1 MPFWFKGMLARV
13 FGGSQFGRSD
23 LPGNIVEKGVDFNYY
38 MLEAINVSLQYGGRV
53 LFKEVNLKFT
63 NGNCYGFIGANGAG
77 KSTFLKILSGEIEP
91 NKGEVILG
99 KNERISVLNQNQNA
113 FDNETVLRCVLLG
126 NKRLVEI
133 MDEKDKLYSKEDFSD
148 EDGILASELEM
159 EFANMNGW
167 DAETD
172 AKILLNGLGI
182 DESKFDLLMSE
193 IEFKEKVKILLAQAL
208 FGNPDVLILD
218 EPTNNLDIQTVT
230 WLEEFLLNFENTV
243 ITVSHDRHFL
253 NKVCTH
259 ICDVDY
265 GEINMYVGN
274 YDFWYETSQ
283 LLQKQAKELNKR
295 NEAKAKELQEFIA
308 RFSANASKSKQATSR
323 KKELEKLTIEELKV
337 SNRRYPFVDFK
348 YDREIGNDILF
359 VEGLTKKG
367 YFENL
372 SFSVNKNDKIAFLSP
387 NTLVLTMLFDILAGK
402 ETADSGEVK
411 WGKTINLSY
420 LMNNSDEYFDN
431 CNLTLIDWL
440 RRFSKDQTETFLRGW
455 LGRMLFTKEEAT
467 KKASVLSGGEKVRC
481 MLAKEMLSNA
491 NVLIMNDPSNHLDL
505 ETITS
510 LNKGMSNFKGN
521 ILFYSHDHEINS
533 TVANRIIVIE
543 DGKKVFDKACGYDEY
558 LETK

>member
-1 MPFWFKGMLARV
+1 
-13 FGGSQFGRSD
+13 
-23 LPGNIVEKGVDFNYY
+23 

-91 NKGEVILG
+91 NKGEVIVG

-126 NKRLVEI
+126 NKKLVEI
-133 MDEKDKLYSKEDFSD
+133 MDKKEALYAKEDFSE
-148 EDGILASELEM
+148 EDGILASDLEM
-159 EFANMNGW
+159 EFANMDGW
-167 DAETD
+167 NAETD
-172 AKILLNGLGI
+172 ARMLLSGLGI
-182 DESKFDLLMSE
+182 SEDQTDMLMQDLD
-193 IEFKEKVKILLAQAL
+193 FKDKVKVLLAQAL

-218 EPTNNLDIQTVT
+218 EPTNNLDIETVK
-230 WLEEFLLNFENTV
+230 WLEDFLLNFENTV

-283 LLQKQAKELNKR
+283 LMQKQAKELNKR

-308 RFSANASKSKQATSR
+308 RFSANAAKSKQATSR
-323 KKELEKLTIEELKV
+323 KKELEKLTIEEIKV
-337 SNRRYPFVDFK
+337 SNRRYPFIDFR
-348 YDREIGNDILF
+348 YDREIGNDILM
-359 VEGLTKKG
+359 VENLTKEG
-367 YFENL
+367 YFKDV
-372 SFSVNKNDKIAFLSP
+372 SFTVHKNDKIAFLSS
-387 NTLVLTMLFDILAGK
+387 NTLNITMLFDILAGK
-402 ETADSGEVK
+402 ETPDSGEVK
-411 WGKTINLSY
+411 WGKTITTSY
-420 LMNNSDEYFDN
+420 LMNNSDEYFDG
-431 CNLTLIDWL
+431 CQLTLIDWL

-455 LGRMLFTKEEAT
+455 LGRLLFTREEAT

-510 LNKGMSNFKGN
+510 LNKGMTNFKGN
-521 ILFYSHDHEINS
+521 VLFYSHDHEINS

-543 DGKKVFDKACGYDEY
+543 DNKKVFDKSCTYDEY
-558 LETK
+558 LEYGGK

>member
-1 MPFWFKGMLARV
+1 
-13 FGGSQFGRSD
+13 
-23 LPGNIVEKGVDFNYY
+23 

-113 FDNETVLRCVLLG
+113 FDKETVLRCVLLG

-133 MDEKDKLYSKEDFSD
+133 MDQKDALYSKEDFSE
-148 EDGILASELEM
+148 EDGILASDLEM
-159 EFANMNGW
+159 EFASMDGW
-167 DAETD
+167 NAETD
-172 AKILLNGLGI
+172 ARMLLSGLGI
-182 DESKFDLLMSE
+182 SEDQCYLLME
-193 IEFKEKVKILLAQAL
+193 ELDFKDKVKVLLAQAL

-218 EPTNNLDIQTVT
+218 EPTNNLDINTVK

-283 LLQKQAKELNKR
+283 LMQKQAKELNKR

-308 RFSANASKSKQATSR
+308 RFSANAAKSKQATSR
-323 KKELEKLTIEELKV
+323 KKELEKLTIEEIKV
-337 SNRRYPFVDFK
+337 SNRRYPFIDFK

-367 YFENL
+367 YFENV
-372 SFSVNKNDKIAFLSP
+372 SFTVHKNDKIAFLSK
-387 NTLVLTMLFDILAGK
+387 NTLNITMLFDILAGK

-411 WGKTINLSY
+411 WGKTITTSY
-420 LMNNSDEYFDN
+420 LMNNSDEYFDG
-431 CNLTLIDWL
+431 CNLSLIDWL
-440 RRFSKDQTETFLRGW
+440 RRFSKDQTESFLRGW
-455 LGRMLFTKEEAT
+455 LGRLLFTREEAT

-510 LNKGMSNFKGN
+510 LNKGMNNFKGN

-533 TVANRIIVIE
+533 TVANRIIVI
-543 DGKKVFDKACGYDEY
+543 DDNKKVFDKSCTYDEY
-558 LETK
+558 LEYGR

>member
-1 MPFWFKGMLARV
+1 
-13 FGGSQFGRSD
+13 
-23 LPGNIVEKGVDFNYY
+23 

-53 LFKEVNLKFT
+53 LFKEVNLKFN

-91 NKGEVILG
+91 NKGEVIVG

-126 NKRLVEI
+126 NKRLVEV
-133 MDEKDKLYSKEDFSD
+133 MDQKDALYAKEDFSD

-167 DAETD
+167 EAETD
-172 AKILLNGLGI
+172 AKVLLNGLGI
-182 DESKFDLLMSE
+182 DESKCEMLMSE
-193 IEFKEKVKILLAQAL
+193 LEFKEKVKVLLAQAL

-218 EPTNNLDIQTVT
+218 EPTNNLDIETVN

-323 KKELEKLTIEELKV
+323 KKELEKLTLEEIKV

-359 VEGLTKKG
+359 VEGLTKEG
-367 YFENL
+367 YFKDL
-372 SFSVNKNDKIAFLSP
+372 SFSVKKNEKIAFLCS
-387 NTLVLTMLFDILAGK
+387 NTLVLTMLFDILTGK
-402 ETADSGEVK
+402 EKADSGSVK
-411 WGKTINLSY
+411 WGKTITCSY
-420 LMNNSDEYFDN
+420 LMNNSDEYFTN

-455 LGRMLFTKEEAT
+455 LGRMLFTREEAT
-467 KKASVLSGGEKVRC
+467 KKASVLSGGVKVRC

-491 NVLIMNDPSNHLDL
+491 NVLIMNDPTNHLDL

-543 DGKKVFDKACGYDEY
+543 DGNKVFDKTCTYDEY
-558 LETK
+558 LETRRK

>member
-1 MPFWFKGMLARV
+1 
-13 FGGSQFGRSD
+13 
-23 LPGNIVEKGVDFNYY
+23 

-91 NKGEVILG
+91 NKGEVIVG

-133 MDEKDKLYSKEDFSD
+133 MDQKDALYAKEDFSE
-148 EDGILASELEM
+148 EDGILASDLEM
-159 EFANMNGW
+159 EFANMDGW
-167 DAETD
+167 NAETD
-172 AKILLNGLGI
+172 ARMLLSGLGI
-182 DESKFDLLMSE
+182 NEDQTEMLMQDLD
-193 IEFKEKVKILLAQAL
+193 FKDKVKVLLAQAL

-218 EPTNNLDIQTVT
+218 EPTNNLDIETVK
-230 WLEEFLLNFENTV
+230 WLEDFLLNFENTV

-283 LLQKQAKELNKR
+283 LMQKQAKELNKR

-308 RFSANASKSKQATSR
+308 RFSANAAKSKQATSR
-323 KKELEKLTIEELKV
+323 KKELEKLTIEEIKV
-337 SNRRYPFVDFK
+337 SNRRYPFIDFR
-348 YDREIGNDILF
+348 YDREIGNDILM
-359 VEGLTKKG
+359 VENLTKEG
-367 YFENL
+367 YFENV
-372 SFSVNKNDKIAFLSP
+372 SFTIHKNDKIAFLSS
-387 NTLVLTMLFDILAGK
+387 NTLNITMLFDILAGK
-402 ETADSGEVK
+402 ESADSGEVK
-411 WGKTINLSY
+411 WGKTITISY
-420 LMNNSDEYFDN
+420 LMNNSDEYFN
-431 CNLTLIDWL
+431 GCNLSLIDWL

-455 LGRMLFTKEEAT
+455 LGRLLFTREEAT

-510 LNKGMSNFKGN
+510 LNKGMTNFKGN

-543 DGKKVFDKACGYDEY
+543 DNKKVFDKSCTYDEY
-558 LETK
+558 LEYGR

>member
-1 MPFWFKGMLARV
+1 
-13 FGGSQFGRSD
+13 
-23 LPGNIVEKGVDFNYY
+23 

-91 NKGEVILG
+91 NKGEVIVG

-126 NKRLVEI
+126 NKKLVEI
-133 MDEKDKLYSKEDFSD
+133 MDKKEALYAKEDFSE
-148 EDGILASELEM
+148 EDGILASDLEM
-159 EFANMNGW
+159 EFANMDGW
-167 DAETD
+167 NAETD
-172 AKILLNGLGI
+172 ARMLLSGLGI
-182 DESKFDLLMSE
+182 SEDQTDMLMQDLD
-193 IEFKEKVKILLAQAL
+193 FKDKVKVLLAQAL

-218 EPTNNLDIQTVT
+218 EPTNNLDIETVK
-230 WLEEFLLNFENTV
+230 WLEDFLLNFENTV

-283 LLQKQAKELNKR
+283 LMQKQAKELNKR

-308 RFSANASKSKQATSR
+308 RFSANAAKSKQATSR
-323 KKELEKLTIEELKV
+323 KKELEKLTIEEIKV
-337 SNRRYPFVDFK
+337 SNRRYPFIDFR
-348 YDREIGNDILF
+348 YDREIGNDILM
-359 VEGLTKKG
+359 VENLTKEG
-367 YFENL
+367 YFKDV
-372 SFSVNKNDKIAFLSP
+372 SFTVHKNDKIAFLSS
-387 NTLVLTMLFDILAGK
+387 NTLNITMLFDTLAGK
-402 ETADSGEVK
+402 ETPDSGEVK
-411 WGKTINLSY
+411 WGKTITTSY
-420 LMNNSDEYFDN
+420 LMNNSDEYFDG
-431 CNLTLIDWL
+431 CQLTLIDWL

-455 LGRMLFTKEEAT
+455 LGRLLFTREEAT

-510 LNKGMSNFKGN
+510 LNKGMTNFKGN
-521 ILFYSHDHEINS
+521 VLFYSHDHEINS
-533 TVANRIIVIE
+533 TVANRIIDIKSDKVIDRE
-543 DGKKVFDKACGYDEY
+543 VTYNEY
-558 LETK
+558 LGIE

>member
-1 MPFWFKGMLARV
+1 
-13 FGGSQFGRSD
+13 
-23 LPGNIVEKGVDFNYY
+23 

-53 LFKEVNLKFT
+53 LFKDVNLKFT

-77 KSTFLKILSGEIEP
+77 KSTFLKILSGDIEP
-91 NKGEVILG
+91 NKGEIIVG
-99 KNERISVLNQNQNA
+99 KNERISVLAQNQNA

-133 MDEKDKLYSKEDFSD
+133 MDQKEVLYSKEDFSD

-172 AKILLNGLGI
+172 AKVLLNGLGI
-182 DESKFDLLMSE
+182 GEDKTELKMNEL
-193 IEFKEKVKILLAQAL
+193 EFKEKVKVLLAQAL
-208 FGNPDVLILD
+208 FGNPDILILD
-218 EPTNNLDIQTVT
+218 EPTNNLDIETVN

-259 ICDVDY
+259 MCDVDY
-265 GEINMYVGN
+265 GQINMYVGN

-283 LLQKQAKELNKR
+283 LLQKQAKEINKR

-323 KKELEKLTIEELKV
+323 KKELEKLTIEEIKV
-337 SNRRYPFVDFK
+337 SNRRYPFIDFK
-348 YDREIGNDILF
+348 YDREIGNDILI

-372 SFSVNKNDKIAFLSP
+372 SFTINKNDKIAFLSS
-387 NTLVLTMLFDILAGK
+387 NTLVLTMLFDVLAGK
-402 ETADSGEVK
+402 ENADSGEIK
-411 WGKTINLSY
+411 WGKTITYSY
-420 LMNNSDEYFDN
+420 LMNNSDEYFDG
-431 CNLTLIDWL
+431 CKLTLIDWL

-455 LGRMLFTKEEAT
+455 LGRMLFTREEAT
-467 KKASVLSGGEKVRC
+467 KQACVLSGGEKVRC

-491 NVLIMNDPSNHLDL
+491 NVLIMNDPTNHLDL

-510 LNKGMSNFKGN
+510 LNKGMNNFKGN

-543 DGKKVFDKACGYDEY
+543 DNKKIFDKMCTYDEY
-558 LETK
+558 LETRR

>member
-1 MPFWFKGMLARV
+1 
-13 FGGSQFGRSD
+13 
-23 LPGNIVEKGVDFNYY
+23 

-91 NKGEVILG
+91 NKGEVIVG

-133 MDEKDKLYSKEDFSD
+133 MDQKDALYAKEDFSE
-148 EDGILASELEM
+148 EDGILASDLEM
-159 EFANMNGW
+159 EFANMDGW
-167 DAETD
+167 NAETD
-172 AKILLNGLGI
+172 ARMLLSGLGI
-182 DESKFDLLMSE
+182 NEDQTEILMQDLD
-193 IEFKEKVKILLAQAL
+193 FKDKVKVLLAQAL

-218 EPTNNLDIQTVT
+218 EPTNNLDIETVK
-230 WLEEFLLNFENTV
+230 WLEDFLLNFENTV

-283 LLQKQAKELNKR
+283 LMQKQAKELNKR

-308 RFSANASKSKQATSR
+308 RFSANAAKSKQATSR
-323 KKELEKLTIEELKV
+323 KKELEKLTIEEIKV
-337 SNRRYPFVDFK
+337 SNRRYPFIDFR
-348 YDREIGNDILF
+348 YDREIGNDILM
-359 VEGLTKKG
+359 VENLTKEG
-367 YFENL
+367 YFENV
-372 SFSVNKNDKIAFLSP
+372 SFTIHKNDKIAFLSS
-387 NTLVLTMLFDILAGK
+387 NTLNITMLFDILAGK
-402 ETADSGEVK
+402 ESADSGEVK
-411 WGKTINLSY
+411 WGKTITTSY
-420 LMNNSDEYFDN
+420 LMNNSDEYFN
-431 CNLTLIDWL
+431 GCNLSLIDWL

-455 LGRMLFTKEEAT
+455 LGRLLFTREEAT

-510 LNKGMSNFKGN
+510 LNKGMTNFKGN

-543 DGKKVFDKACGYDEY
+543 DNKKVFDKSCTYDEY
-558 LETK
+558 LEYGR

>member
-1 MPFWFKGMLARV
+1 
-13 FGGSQFGRSD
+13 
-23 LPGNIVEKGVDFNYY
+23 

-53 LFKEVNLKFT
+53 LFKDVNLKFT

-91 NKGEVILG
+91 NKGEIILG

-133 MDEKDKLYSKEDFSD
+133 MDQKDALYAKEDFSD

-167 DAETD
+167 EAETD
-172 AKILLNGLGI
+172 ARVLLNGLGI
-182 DESKFDLLMSE
+182 NEEDVEKQMSE
-193 IEFKEKVKILLAQAL
+193 LDFKDKVKVLLAQAL

-218 EPTNNLDIQTVT
+218 EPTNNLDIETVT
-230 WLEEFLLNFENTV
+230 WLEEFLLDFENTV

-259 ICDVDY
+259 ICDVDF

-323 KKELEKLTIEELKV
+323 KKELEKLTIEEIKV

-348 YDREIGNDILF
+348 YDREIGNDILM
-359 VEGLTKKG
+359 VEGLTKEG
-367 YFENL
+367 YFKDL
-372 SFSVNKNDKIAFLSP
+372 SFTVNKKDKIAFLST
-387 NTLVLTMLFDILAGK
+387 NTLVLTMLFDILCGK
-402 ETADSGEVK
+402 EKADAGEIK
-411 WGKTINLSY
+411 WGKTITFSY
-420 LMNNSDEYFDN
+420 LMNNSDEYFEK

-455 LGRMLFTKEEAT
+455 LGRMLFTREEAT

-491 NVLIMNDPSNHLDL
+491 NVLVMNDPTNHLDL

-510 LNKGMSNFKGN
+510 LNKGMNNFKGN
-521 ILFYSHDHEINS
+521 ILFYSHDHEINN
-533 TVANRIIVIE
+533 TVANRIIAIE
-543 DGKKVFDKACGYDEY
+543 NEKKVFDKMCTYDEY
-558 LETK
+558 LEMK

>member
-1 MPFWFKGMLARV
+1 
-13 FGGSQFGRSD
+13 
-23 LPGNIVEKGVDFNYY
+23 
-38 MLEAINVSLQYGGRV
+38 MLEAINVGLQYGGRV
-53 LFKEVNLKFT
+53 LFKEVNLRFT

-91 NKGEVILG
+91 NKGEVIVG

-113 FDNETVLRCVLLG
+113 FDSETVLRCVLLG

-133 MDEKDKLYSKEDFSD
+133 MDKKDALYAKEDFSE

-159 EFANMNGW
+159 EFANMDGW
-167 DAETD
+167 NAETD
-172 AKILLNGLGI
+172 ARMLLSGLGI
-182 DESKFDLLMSE
+182 NDDQTEMLMQDLD
-193 IEFKEKVKILLAQAL
+193 FKDKVKVLLAQAL

-218 EPTNNLDIQTVT
+218 EPTNNLDIETVK
-230 WLEEFLLNFENTV
+230 WLEDFLLNFENTV

-283 LLQKQAKELNKR
+283 LMQKQAKELNKR

-323 KKELEKLTIEELKV
+323 KKELEKLTLEELKV

-359 VEGLTKKG
+359 VENLTKQG

-372 SFSVNKNDKIAFLSP
+372 SFSVNKNDKIAFLSS
-387 NTLVLTMLFDILAGK
+387 NTLTLTMLFDILSGK
-402 ETADSGEVK
+402 EKADSGEVK

-420 LMNNSDEYFDN
+420 LMNNSDEYFDG
-431 CNLTLIDWL
+431 CSLTLIDWL

-491 NVLIMNDPSNHLDL
+491 NVLIMNDPTNHLDL

-510 LNKGMSNFKGN
+510 LNKGMNHFKGN

-543 DGKKVFDKACGYDEY
+543 DGKKVFDKSCGYDEY
-558 LETK
+558 LELRR

>member
-1 MPFWFKGMLARV
+1 
-13 FGGSQFGRSD
+13 
-23 LPGNIVEKGVDFNYY
+23 

-113 FDNETVLRCVLLG
+113 FDKETVLRCVLLG

-133 MDEKDKLYSKEDFSD
+133 MDQKEALYAKEDFSE
-148 EDGILASELEM
+148 EDGILASDLEM
-159 EFANMNGW
+159 EFANMDGW
-167 DAETD
+167 NAETD
-172 AKILLNGLGI
+172 ARVLLSGLGI
-182 DESKFDLLMSE
+182 SEEQCEMLME
-193 IEFKEKVKILLAQAL
+193 ELDFKDKVKVLLAQAL

-218 EPTNNLDIQTVT
+218 EPTNNLDINTVK
-230 WLEEFLLNFENTV
+230 WLEDFLLNFENTV

-283 LLQKQAKELNKR
+283 LMQKQAKELNKR

-308 RFSANASKSKQATSR
+308 RFSANAAKSKQATSR
-323 KKELEKLTIEELKV
+323 KKELEKLTIEEIKV
-337 SNRRYPFVDFK
+337 SNRRYPFIDFK

-359 VEGLTKKG
+359 VENLTKKG
-367 YFENL
+367 YFENV
-372 SFSVNKNDKIAFLSP
+372 SFIVHKNDKIAFLSK
-387 NTLVLTMLFDILAGK
+387 NTLNITMLFDILTGK

-411 WGKTINLSY
+411 WGKTITTSY
-420 LMNNSDEYFDN
+420 LMNNSDEYFTG
-431 CNLTLIDWL
+431 CNLSLIDWL
-440 RRFSKDQTETFLRGW
+440 RRFSKDQTESFLRGW
-455 LGRMLFTKEEAT
+455 LGRLLFTREEAT

-510 LNKGMSNFKGN
+510 LNKGMNNFKGN

-533 TVANRIIVIE
+533 TVANRIIVI
-543 DGKKVFDKACGYDEY
+543 DDNKKVFDKTCSYDEY
-558 LETK
+558 LEYGR

>member
-1 MPFWFKGMLARV
+1 
-13 FGGSQFGRSD
+13 
-23 LPGNIVEKGVDFNYY
+23 
-38 MLEAINVSLQYGGRV
+38 MLETINVSLQYGGRV
-53 LFKEVNLKFT
+53 LFKDVNLKFN

-91 NKGEVILG
+91 NKGEVIIG

-133 MDEKDKLYSKEDFSD
+133 MDEKDRLYSKEDFSD

-172 AKILLNGLGI
+172 AKILLNGIGI
-182 DESKFDLLMSE
+182 GEEKHELLMADM
-193 IEFKEKVKILLAQAL
+193 EFKDKVKVLLAQAL
-208 FGNPDVLILD
+208 FGNPDILILD
-218 EPTNNLDIQTVT
+218 EPTNNLDIETVR
-230 WLEEFLLNFENTV
+230 WLEEFLLDFENTV

-259 ICDVDY
+259 ICDVDF

-283 LLQKQAKELNKR
+283 LLQKQAKDLNKR

-359 VEGLTKKG
+359 VENLTKKG
-367 YFENL
+367 FFENL
-372 SFSVNKNDKIAFLSP
+372 SFSVNKGDKIAFLSS
-387 NTLVLTMLFDILAGK
+387 NTLVLTMLFDILTGK
-402 ETADSGEVK
+402 EQADSGEVK
-411 WGKTINLSY
+411 WGKTITCSY
-420 LMNNSDEYFDN
+420 LMNNSDEYFTD

-455 LGRMLFTKEEAT
+455 LGRMLFTREEAT
-467 KKASVLSGGEKVRC
+467 KKANVLSGGEKVRC

-510 LNKGMSNFKGN
+510 LNKGMNNFKGN

-543 DGKKVFDKACGYDEY
+543 DNKKVFDKSCGYDEY
-558 LETK
+558 LEMGR